1 MAFSIHS
8 CVERLPLTFK
18 EQGLADCIQTHVA
31 SDAAPTTKPNFNE
44 AMLLGI
50 ESILTTIVKF
60 GGNNVI
66 KNNGDVREMMS
77 HIEDELRQ
85 GAFFWYKVSVT
96 IGRRPL

>member
-1 MAFSIHS
+1 MTFSMHS
-8 CVERLPLTFK
+8 CVERLPLTFE
-18 EQGLADCIQTHVA
+18 EQGLADCFQTHVA
-31 SDAAPTTKPNFNE
+31 SDANPTTKSHFNV

-50 ESILTTIVKF
+50 EAILTTIVKF

-66 KNNGDVREMMS
+66 KDNGDVREMMS
-77 HIEDELRQ
+77 HIENELGQ